1 MEDKYIEFLKKT
13 EIYDKEALDYLKDNT
28 KVVDYSEETSNL
40 IGTYP
45 QVDDNNI
52 LKGVN
57 ICVPKMTNDITVG
70 MNIHNYVSALMLYR
84 NINKEF
90 KNDKYEDLMG
100 TYYELAYL
108 KDNEQ
113 EDYFNMYLENIKE
126 ENNHLTMLLNV
137 FDKDNKKSVNQR

>member
-45 QVDDNNI
+45 QVDNNI